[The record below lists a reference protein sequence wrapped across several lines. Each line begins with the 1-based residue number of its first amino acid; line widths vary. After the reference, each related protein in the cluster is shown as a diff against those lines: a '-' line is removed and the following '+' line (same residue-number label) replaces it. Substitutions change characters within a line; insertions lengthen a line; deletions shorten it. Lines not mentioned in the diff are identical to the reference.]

1 MHAAGEQ
8 ERRVINPVPIPE
20 RVLVTG
26 ADGML
31 GRDLSSRLQT
41 AGYEVDA
48 RGRGQLDIT
57 DREACV
63 GAVAGH
69 TIVINAAAYTDVDG
83 AEEHEADAWAVNA
96 SGAENLAHAARATG
110 ARLVHV
116 STDYV
121 FDGAKVTPYG
131 VMDQTSPL
139 SAYGR
144 SKAEGERL
152 VRAAH
157 PEGSIIVRSAWLY
170 GTHGSN
176 FVRTI
181 SRLYREN
188 GTLTVVDDQRGQ
200 PTWTLDLAEQ
210 IVQLL
215 GVEYRKGILHFTNT
229 GSTTWFGFAQ
239 AIVEN
244 LGGDLASVHPTDT
257 AHFPRPAK
265 RPANS
270 VLAFDG
276 EHMSGLPAMRP
287 WRAALDAAMGSGA
300 LD

>member
-1 MHAAGEQ
+1 MRVAVTGSNGLVGRRLVTQLLSAGHEVLGLSRG
-8 ERRVINPVPIPE
+8 ERRVDGAYTYAAVDLADAGLLAKTLGDFKPDAIINP
-20 RVLVTG
+20 G
-26 ADGML
+26 GM
-31 GRDLSSRLQT
+31 
-41 AGYEVDA
+41 
-48 RGRGQLDIT
+48 
-57 DREACV
+57 
-63 GAVAGH
+63 
-69 TIVINAAAYTDVDG
+69 TDVDG
-83 AEEHEADAWAVNA
+83 CERDPIAAYEANVSGVA
-96 SGAENLAHAARATG
+96 SLAKAARSTG
-110 ARLVHV
+110 AHLVHV

>member
-1 MHAAGEQ
+1 
-8 ERRVINPVPIPE
+8 
-20 RVLVTG
+20 
-26 ADGML
+26 
-31 GRDLSSRLQT
+31 
-41 AGYEVDA
+41 
-48 RGRGQLDIT
+48 
-57 DREACV
+57 
-63 GAVAGH
+63 
-69 TIVINAAAYTDVDG
+69 
-83 AEEHEADAWAVNA
+83 
-96 SGAENLAHAARATG
+96 
-110 ARLVHV
+110 
-116 STDYV
+116 
-121 FDGAKVTPYG
+121 
-131 VMDQTSPL
+131 MDQTSPL